1 MHRRKI
7 SDRGV
12 EGVRSDRRPVEERV
26 LRNSSHHKLCA
37 GFDYECGAL
46 FEVT

>member
-1 MHRRKI
+1 MKH
-7 SDRGV
+7 
-12 EGVRSDRRPVEERV
+12 EGLVKVEEGV
-26 LRNSSHHKLCA
+26 LRNSSHHKLCS